1 MKKSRAKT
9 TKNRMEMFHLQVVIN
24 PTQFNL
30 LHILVSHRRT
40 CTSQKL
46 QLSAQNNQT
55 KPPQP
60 NKTQLLNRFPEGNS
74 GREVEVN
81 QPKERSTRN
90 DSRQNLKGKQYLC
103 PSVELH
109 VFLCSPN
116 WVADLAGK
124 FSPNLTNNAT
134 RILSP
139 PGPLIVICMFRFVE
153 LLSWVSLSFF
163 VFKKS
168 FCQ

>member
-9 TKNRMEMFHLQVVIN
+9 TKNRMEIFHLQEVIN
-24 PTQFNL
+24 SAQFNL

-60 NKTQLLNRFPEGNS
+60 NKAQLLKRFPEGNS
-74 GREVEVN
+74 GREMEVN

-124 FSPNLTNNAT
+124 FSPT
-134 RILSP
+134 SP
-139 PGPLIVICMFRFVE
+139 TTPLGSSLRQDR
-153 LLSWVSLSFF
+153 WLSFVCF
-163 VFKKS
+163 ALWNCWVGWVYPVIIIC
-168 FCQ
+168 FCLK